1 MKMMEDIWIKDNEKL
16 KKKGFL
22 TVIILVFTLL
32 LGSTGLKGNQV
43 FYLSFLAS
51 ALTYYLILDRE
62 RVQGLIV
69 TLLAFFVSGT
79 FSLYTGSL
87 FIGSEL
93 KSFINFKPLLLT
105 VIFAITTIG
114 LIPENVLS
122 EIRQRLPV

>member
-1 MKMMEDIWIKDNEKL
+1 MEEIWIKDNEKL
-16 KKKGFL
+16 KKKRFL
-22 TVIILVFTLL
+22 TVLILVFTLL
-32 LGSTGLKGNQV
+32 LGSTGLQGNQV

-51 ALTYYLILDRE
+51 GLTYYLVLDRQ

-69 TLLAFFVSGT
+69 TVLAFFVSGT

-93 KSFINFKPLLLT
+93 QTIINFKPLLLII
-105 VIFAITTIG
+105 IFIITTLG

-122 EIRQRLPV
+122 EVSQKIRT

>member
-51 ALTYYLILDRE
+51 GLTYYLILDRE

-69 TLLAFFVSGT
+69 TVLAVFVSAT

-93 KSFINFKPLLLT
+93 QSIINFKPLLLII
-105 VIFAITTIG
+105 IFIITTIG

-122 EIRQRLPV
+122 EVRQRMPI